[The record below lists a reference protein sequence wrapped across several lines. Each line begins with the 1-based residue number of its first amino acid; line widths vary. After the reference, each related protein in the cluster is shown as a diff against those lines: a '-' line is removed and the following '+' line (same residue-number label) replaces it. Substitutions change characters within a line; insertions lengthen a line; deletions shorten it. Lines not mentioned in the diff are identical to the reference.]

1 LLWRGV
7 SLALEERAMSLVR
20 RVALAFLLVP
30 TLLFAQAQGRIK
42 GTVKDVKGSPIPNA
56 KITIT
61 CPEIANFHKELRV
74 DFKGEWATLVVDA
87 TRRYLFH
94 VEADGFQPTELLLKP
109 RIGGETLEQNF
120 TLQSIQDLQQAAA
133 KQEAEK
139 PGNKELREGFE
150 LLDAAHDKEL
160 FDRFQKEVRGSP
172 YEYVWQKLGWLDAPP
187 DYDKAVPVL
196 TAEARAKFA
205 AAVAAKPDLH
215 LAWLSLANIDLK
227 AGKNDDALMEAEK
240 CLGIKPDFPQCLGV
254 ALNAAQ
260 AKKDKTLIAKYSA
273 AYASANPS
281 DPTVFY
287 NQAVEF
293 LNKADDAKAR
303 PLLEKALEADPKHA
317 DSLFQLGMVM
327 FRSGDTAKAKELL
340 QKLLEVAPNHAEA
353 PTAKEMLK
361 YM

>member
-1 LLWRGV
+1 
-7 SLALEERAMSLVR
+7 MSLVR

-120 TLQSIQDLQQAAA
+120 ILQSIQDLQQAAA

-150 LLDAAHDKEL
+150 LMDEGKT
-160 FDRFQKEVRGSP
+160 Q
-172 YEYVWQKLGWLDAPP
+172 
-187 DYDKAVPVL
+187 
-196 TAEARAKFA
+196 EARAKFA